1 MLKSI
6 IAQITLFSVAMM
18 IVIAGGLL
26 LVDTMQ
32 RQMPY
37 TQVSNAWQMAQLSGA
52 YEFRSEVDQVTNY
65 PPRLSNYAKPSVHE
79 QYVIEGSVDESN
91 QTTQLAI
98 INRTNRGA
106 SFEVRR
112 TRGQTY
118 MRQQGG
124 KWTAVNAIEN
134 VSQLNALSYL
144 AGMRDITVKDKNNL
158 SYGFVFDGKQFTDH
172 FARLL
177 AADQSHG
184 ITHNADWY
192 SVAQSTQLRQ
202 ARGDGTISIDKDGLP
217 SSMAMTMTMPE
228 TTRTGAVN
236 ATIKTTFLNYARTG
250 LVLQRMLHQPLNA
263 LSFMVGLDI
272 GATQYAFFV
281 LMVVLALLLVGV
293 LVSVF
298 GRRLTLPL
306 TLLVV
311 GIMVFQPFSGVA
323 TSRAATQTAPVPTP
337 QPAVPFN
344 PLVSPID
351 QVIGVNGVTL
361 PPAGVQTSAQTTLA
375 RNGSSRS
382 LSTRLDTTADVDSDG
397 DGLSDNQ
404 ETLLGTNTRNAD
416 SDGDGLNDFQE
427 VQIGTNPKLKDTDGD
442 GLSDLI
448 EVKFPS
454 TYGAAKYYTSP
465 FAPDTNGDSIWDG
478 IECPEHVSAGTT
490 ACRDSDDDKIPD
502 FLDFDNDNDGVA
514 DADDMVPDIGRKTPF
529 TDSAPFTYSVADSST
544 SSTPLPLVV
553 SFQFR
558 PSDPK
563 LLYGH
568 GAVYDWPS
576 NDKQGQIQRVNDT
589 TFANSLSNPASDSSA
604 SNGDMKIS
612 AMVEIRVPISAT
624 SYGNLPLKA
633 CVATNTCGGSST
645 DRTPA
650 WLDTSKLAPYG
661 INAVWATDIQGQKK
675 SNEVTLLVP
684 VNTVYDNTGSIVAY
698 EAVTYYETATKA
710 WESNHQARL
719 MWIVSAIQDVCP
731 PDIADCSDSERISQT
746 TAVHNYYGEFTLT
759 GLKVSE
765 LQPFKSTVV
774 YEDVAQPAVN
784 GTQRRLQI
792 SKLARMLDN
801 AFMSTP
807 FFEVNSTDATKS
819 IPALFDNRK
828 NAALATLSTYG
839 IDPTATRASTFQ
851 YSTPFESI
859 KISST
864 EIPNILNQLICRKT
878 ITTEDC
884 TGQTPAQLLSQC
896 ETDMTPRCKPAV
908 LIASEGRERTAVFGK
923 TTNRVAFANVGVRIT
938 RSLNGQMFKVA
949 GGKWAPY
956 ENIDIGNEISAVQTQ
971 VAPALDANGNYVGKP
986 TTIDADSWQQLYGAV
1001 ATAIVGTFFN
1011 PKQVTMYADIFGKKL
1026 SGITQSSFK
1035 APSQPNWN
1043 GEVTDI
1049 VNLYQPYFVQA
1060 ANTSAPADDGDDGSK
1075 AQDITDQTSM
1085 AAGVLAGIGGIVDAD
1100 SGRSKGLG
1108 AGDTAVAAGTFIV
1121 NAIDVFGSG
1130 TKLADHQ
1137 ATVDNVIGTIS
1148 LVMAIADAVG
1158 AYKDFAEAAADAAKA
1173 VAGAA
1178 DAVQSVGKIASLT
1191 DTIGK
1196 KLGMVGVAI
1205 SLATTWATAIIS
1217 IKNAEFAYQKA
1228 NAVSAAIGQTA
1239 VIILMVILS
1248 ATGIGA
1254 LVAAIIGALDA
1265 LADLICKNISPE
1277 KQRSTAG
1284 QWLCGGIS
1292 GILANLF
1299 SPFAANLVIDPSDS
1313 YSRKQDVT
1321 PQSPKLATSTQG
1333 FRVGNGWVSN
1343 MQVTDYIDRMPFPA
1357 TWMALPYFWQWNA
1370 QDERDTAFTYALSK
1384 DQVDLTGSIS
1394 LGSQFN
1400 SWSKNTDTSDDY
1412 KGFKWRKEMTFS
1424 YNNIF
1429 IQSGINQALPA
1440 VWMSEASKVAQQNC
1454 IAIWIPL
1461 PFFPFPIPVCYMKTA
1476 QDTKYTNLNEDD
1488 ATIFDVFPSTFGL
1501 FTTMQAKE
1509 NGYTFAWSPVVDDQ
1523 PAFPVFKDADNDGV
1537 PNSLE
1542 ITQGSSDNNYDTDGD
1557 GVDDNREIALGTSPI
1572 LADADGDG
1580 LNDLQEF
1587 QYGTDG
1593 NRVDTDGDG
1602 LTDGEEVVRSVN
1614 GARVGGWDVTYAI
1627 INNIPQT
1634 TWVSAD
1640 PLQSDGDGDGIIDV
1654 RERILGWSP
1663 YAKNSGDIVGTDGT
1677 VSEGLNPVL
1686 SVNFE
1691 TQGAAGVVNT
1701 GLQKN
1706 ALTCVRGCPTVVS
1719 DRPNS
1724 KSIVLNGEAHYNA
1737 GTGNMFQ
1744 FGQQFSVSA
1753 WVKPLRVNMQQFI
1766 QYDAIVGQYGQ
1777 FQLMRRSNGVL
1788 AISLSTTSGNYE
1800 FDTGVG
1806 LPMQTWTHV
1815 AVTYDGAVLV
1825 IYTNGNEAT
1834 RYAISGRVVDT
1845 DTGANDLRIGGWQKS
1860 KKIFGFLF
1868 NKYESGTPFRG
1879 GIDDVTVY
1887 QVALRAYEV
1896 RSLMQNT
1903 LIVNNDL
1910 IVRPGDRVVAN
1921 VNLQNKLLGRTV
1933 KGMTTISTQSA
1944 KYQPMASVDVPLAL
1958 GPNSATVTNMLF
1970 TVPGNSLP
1978 TTGATV
1984 FRSSCLFTGNQLCL
1998 KLDEPTGSLVFADLS
2013 ESSRTVICSMVTAN
2027 CPRYSAGSW
2036 VFDNQNGTPNVVVDK
2051 AVGDSISQRDFTIA
2065 LWVRPLGQSTVTR
2078 SLLVNNS
2085 NSTPFRLDLATEK
2098 PRFKLGTGAD
2108 LMVANAV
2115 PIGQWSHLTFSMA
2128 GGLRAIY
2135 VNGVLAA
2142 KDSVATSY
2150 TGSIGATVIGADVS
2164 RNFAVGG
2171 IRDIQVYTGALSN
2184 TQIMTIAN
2192 SCDDA
2197 SLLTCVPFNGNTL
2210 DYAQTALDQGIN
2222 LNCGSCA
2229 NNGAT
2234 TMYVPASTTFPTG
2247 YARLLNGH
2255 DVTIV
2260 FKMRFNSLPS
2270 TDNVIWTMNGSNRIQ
2285 IKVQR
2290 SSGSVG
2296 VPTFTIGGTNI
2307 TAGTINTNTWYM
2319 LTARYQA
2326 GKMTLVVNAVDG
2338 AGTGVTTTTATAQNV
2353 ATPVLQDA
2361 VNVGAANLEL
2371 DSLRVYRMAVSDD
2384 TIAALAQLQLI
2395 GMQTGLV
2402 NTVPATDVMAI
2413 QSDTRV
2419 KVIQPDA
2426 NFEVLATANICATA
2440 TALVC
2445 MSFKSAPIVGNALV
2459 QTCDPNVNCP
2469 AIIRGGADF
2478 SGNKYL
2484 TLDNTVASSTFVGAN
2499 NFTVMAWVRLSVVG
2513 GDQAIITDRQT
2524 NFEDCN
2530 NVSWNKYLCPQNRN
2544 NKLLRLIVRGGKLHM
2559 GYYNNDLN
2567 GNTTLVANTWYH
2579 VAFVKSSS
2587 GRAIYINGVLDASD
2601 ASTTN
2606 LAETRSLGIGWVP
2619 KEEGNATGQ
2628 IDRSALNGRLN
2639 DFQVHKAALTQAQ
2652 INQVVQTAV
2661 LEMRVPFDEPA
2672 LATVF
2677 GDATASDL
2685 QLTCVVNCPMSGV
2698 NGRDDRGVRFNGMQ
2712 ALGFNG
2718 IATGYIAANLAGDA
2732 INHTLSMWVKP
2743 TRYGTWLVGNS
2754 SGTPNKNLRIGI
2766 NADGKVTY
2774 ERSYVC
2780 GGNYCWPSTPL
2791 VSNETVPVGMW
2802 SHITVSAGFGTEYL
2816 YVNGNA
2822 PVTRGQNATVVVT
2835 NTDPIVFG
2843 QGYVGD
2849 MDEIRITPNPTVSR
2863 TPVLESMKQSPSW
2876 NLRFEDSFKNDV
2888 LTVSNNVAKLTTIDG
2903 AILPDNV
2910 PARWGI
2916 NRLNYAANCEN
2927 MGVSGVECPAGG
2939 AVGMAGIASNFNGA
2953 TTMLQVDNSATL
2965 IGELANGGTV
2975 QMMVRPDSP
2984 TKTPQTI
2991 LSYGDT
2997 SGNTVLR
3004 VRLIN
3009 SGNVEIKVGNST
3021 FTSAATLP
3029 PAWNQLSFSFG
3040 ADGFRYFQNGNLD
3053 TSVNAS
3059 SSAAI
3064 AALTTNG
3071 AWKLLIGGRIN
3082 GSSLTEP
3089 FKGGIDDITFT
3100 SASLDARKVFRL
3112 ARSQFSQAISKKVV
3126 ANVTIDADSPNVTI
3140 VNPAY
3145 VSRIPTQFTI
3155 QTSDVGSYVQ
3165 RVLFTTQ
3172 PATGAQTSVTAPAC
3186 QDAVGNTAFCPT
3198 FQLSQ
3203 TPTVNIEGRY
3213 GLRVEAYDAVENRGV
3228 AQSSVLVDTTAP
3240 VATLI
3245 RNAGTYTTE
3254 HPLGTNQQLL
3264 TVRLTVDDPKLKNLD
3279 NVAGSGVKQVTVM
3292 VRDMG
3297 ARNIIT
3303 APMPAAYVNGAWQA
3317 TVDLP
3322 FANPTG
3328 FYLVS
3333 ATTTDNVG
3341 NTSAEQMVAGVTNPI
3356 EVDSTA
3362 PNDLLV
3368 SPSPDAKNLFLIGA
3382 QAIQGR
3388 VSDYYDGRAAL
3399 QRPLRVRIDFEA
3411 PDGAKDFDNRANSRY
3426 TTNCTVCPTT
3436 ANDTFIP
3443 DRRIA
3448 RFNIDGTQQLL
3459 TIRNAAGTITD
3470 TFSVAILAKIS
3481 DTGTILSVG
3490 TTANPR
3496 LRILAERSSTGF
3508 KFTGYRGSSSVS
3520 SAPLAANTWYYLIYN
3535 EVANK
3540 MSLSYGTQLTSMTT
3554 LTTTIMSGVTL
3565 PPSGDNVVLGAIQS
3579 SPTSATT
3586 FEDYFRGYIDDL
3598 IISSM
3603 PLTAIDLMGRSLA
3616 FGSGTQTHK
3625 LRLEITD
3632 DSYSAP
3638 DTLGATARYFAPINQ
3653 NIFPIV
3659 DAMHGAKS
3667 EVCMGEKTSPNVT
3680 CPVLDMGFSTNA
3692 LVLSQATDG
3701 VNLKYGFS
3709 TLAQTQSTLAM
3720 RFQVPSDAASGR
3732 IISLLPATTSMSM
3745 TLDFAADTRSVV
3757 ATVGSATTAITSTN
3771 TELLDSNWHT
3781 LVMTTN
3787 DDAANTN
3794 VTVFVDGQ
3802 QVANGSLLGHWS
3814 NARLIVGATSA
3825 TLAAKGVVVDDIAV
3839 FDGELSLAQQN
3850 DFAYG
3855 YSTVY
3860 HEQFDD
3866 STATINRLTSDA
3878 SPFHQ
3883 ASMYLSDDRHLA
3895 MVPGIVGDS
3904 ALAFDGNDRMI
3915 HRDSQGLTFAQGNQ
3929 VWAMATWLKPA
3940 GNTGSIIRGVAN
3952 GYSYHL
3958 QLVDGKPSLQ
3968 MAGMTLQAPVKPV
3981 SDTYHLAISAD
3992 GVLAHMYINGTE
4004 VVSASVGT
4012 TALPSSLIKN
4022 RSIGGTATQSS
4033 TATNGEASK
4042 AIDGDRNGVWVNTA
4056 ANKISKTNVENNP
4069 WWQVDLGASA
4079 QPIIDAI
4086 RISNRSDCCASEL
4099 SDFYIMVA
4107 DTPFSTVDPTLNTAI
4122 AHATWSYQVVGAVN
4136 EYQTVLLPP
4145 NVSGRY
4151 VRIQK
4156 TGINQSL
4163 TLAEVEVLQV
4173 PVVVLGKTYTGTMDD
4188 VRVYR
4193 RTLNQRDITQLM
4205 AMGWSNSTL
4214 ITRVDGFNWEQSLR
4228 SGLEVNA
4235 AIQSM
4240 TSDNQQN
4247 TRLSIGEHQ
4256 LWSGRIDTATPRII
4270 ANETVITSTG
4280 LYSFTMQLD
4289 DRNMDVAQIQTPCGG
4304 RFRYAESAPQSL
4316 WYRTNSSA
4324 FDGTIM
4330 ETTHLSG
4337 GCVMSAVPDFSR
4349 QVTQVVSNTQAIDY
4363 GSRYGYVG
4371 GNNQILIVDVQNSV
4385 AMIQQSV
4392 TVSGVVTQ
4400 LQVNRAQNRLYA
4412 VSVVSTP
4419 TPSAI
4424 VSIFDIP
4431 NNAAQL
4437 TLRGSISIALTAN
4450 ATVNQ
4455 IAISTDYIQGVHTD
4469 QNLLVL
4475 LSGAPQRLIS
4485 IKITNPNQPTQVAGM
4500 DIVNPT
4506 YGMVAGYDMLLMA
4519 QGDIGLGIYN
4529 VDTAGVVEIARRYR
4543 TDGFINQVYL
4553 NNYEAL
4559 VIDDDEPYSSLG
4571 DVISPNTLRI
4581 LPLITDV
4588 IAGHATI
4595 TDTITERVVYV
4606 HTTPTSDDEFRSYR
4620 IKDVVPYFN
4629 DDLLILST
4637 DGENTRNNR
4646 ISMINTTDVTATL
4659 RSDTLFASPGATQIA
4674 ALNNNVLLLAN
4685 QKNTATLTGY
4695 QISDRRLATRAC
4707 DRAANCSVQI
4717 ATTRST
4723 PRLSRST
4730 PDLSDVLIIN
4740 QASVYTSTNQLIG
4753 VRAQA
4758 PAGIAS
4764 IGMQVDGVDVG
4775 TTWTAPVS
4783 STLQSVETT
4792 FPLTMSAGVHSMNSV
4807 MRDNSGSPAISSAV
4821 YTYTVDLQAPQIQLI
4836 DTTVG
4841 LNTMVDGYLSVGIVI
4856 TDDNDLPNLQIINL
4870 SDNSILPFSY
4880 VTNNHVMKAKVFYPA
4895 ATITRTSMSLRII
4908 AIDVA
4913 RRKTTRDVVVNIDT
4927 MAPQL
4932 VNGGIN
4938 ALIKGVMKPLTDGMA
4953 LTRTVPL
4960 DLNVSWTKINDQSA
4974 IALRQLEY
4982 TVQTVTGTMVLS
4994 STVAA
4999 TALRTSTIQTIEASQ
5014 VSAGMRLRD
5023 VLDNEVLTRLPTI
5036 YVDNATTPDYTFIN
5050 SDPNS
5055 IYRGWLNNGCAILGS
5070 DNRSAL
5076 SKEVQTFATT
5086 WDSQSLRMNWQGAD
5100 WASDGDLFIYLDTVA
5115 GGTIAAYRPSN
5126 FVQTTDQSMATGDAF
5141 VTLPINSATRGVN
5154 GKPLNLAASINALY
5168 ERLINAQRGGRVGSV
5183 EGADYVV
5190 HVQND
5195 TTIALLKWNGSSWEN
5210 TGFVPEYSYGVTNG
5224 TKQTDIRVPFSA
5236 VMYDR
5241 TQKFGLV
5248 AMATQ
5253 ENKLLPWA
5261 TFPTTNPILAD
5272 QGAQKIAITPLI
5284 NAYGWPALGDN
5295 MCPRTTA
5302 VNPDTTQIVA
5312 SLTSAPNGVSRNTI
5326 ADNFANTD
5334 PDAIAEAI
5342 SETTDL
5348 CTAIPNEAW
5357 CVAVAQLTNSGSAGT
5372 ALLEGFANT
5381 MTSSQAPYVGS
5392 GSIVTYTLQ
5401 IKNPSNRMTKPL
5413 YGIVQ
5418 TYGAIWLTSAD
5429 NANASEGII
5438 SSGNYSYTTAL
5449 NATGLRDYQVVKF
5462 GPIAANSTK
5471 RLILLAKIDANKA
5484 QASAS
5489 DRIRTGNIAKI
5500 EVRLTDEVVNNDTM
5514 PTRTVE
5520 WLNAAVRVD
5529 SAPPSQILPDRQAA
5543 IKAGT
5548 VVLRGSVSDDS
5559 AVPAVAMEYLI
5570 DSATVARAVNCGAA
5584 TNRRWQCSVFVP
5596 TNATAVRYRVRAS
5609 DGYGQ
5614 LRNWSTWY
5622 VMTVD
5627 RSTPS
5632 IAFDQMTIDAI
5643 NAPAVGGTNIAITGL
5658 VSDTNN
5664 AVSVM
5669 VCDEQMGGCDSATQS
5684 ELPTTTD
5691 TYSTTVTATVPIA
5704 VQPCAANDVE
5714 SYTAYP
5720 IVVTNGDIKRISTVR
5735 VDTIVAHDAVHE
5747 VDLWVRSPSGTLV
5760 PLWTA
5765 TTRNMA
5771 QNLVVSFDDNA
5782 TQSTTD
5788 ITGTTA
5794 LTSTVIDT
5802 RPDGQLSTFAGEP
5815 INGTWNVLACD
5826 RNTNQVQGAIAYAR
5840 LSFTVNT
5847 NAVNQ
5852 SIPWKYTVAN
5862 TANSDGVARN
5872 LLVWAV
5878 DQAGNAGA
5886 VQRVTFN
5893 IDTTA
5898 PTTSITQNAEKL
5910 LPGTVYDL
5918 FQGTVS
5924 DIGIPQPIEANIY
5937 SQEGLIDSYSVP
5949 VDAVSHQW
5957 TLEYL
5962 PKYLAAGT
5970 YAVQFVV
5977 RDAVGNQWT
5986 SDAYNFVIDTI
5997 TKPVIDHVELPVT
6010 GMNSVM
6016 RLGYS
6021 IDTGGDITDISTKV
6035 ILDSDATAPVTNTTV
6050 FAFNRDGTKNSAAQA
6065 LIPASL
6071 QNQIL
6076 QQLEIDNRLA
6086 AVLNN
6091 DGSVYTWPLTAT
6103 NTMTITNVIT
6113 NVAQI
6118 SMGTQITTTQRL
6130 LTLGIDGVVNEY
6142 TPISATLILTETQV
6156 VTATQD
6162 GETTVVESNVVTS
6175 TFVISQTQITTVPLP
6190 GLATAIDAGRDHNLA
6205 IMQSGQVY
6213 AWGSNDQQEISST
6226 ITDTHII
6233 TPTAIGIMG
6242 AVQIG
6247 AGDDF
6252 SVVLRQDGS
6261 VVAWGKNDLNQS
6273 TVPISATSRIT
6284 QISVGNN
6291 HTLALRDD
6299 GSVIAWGAN
6308 DVGQTTVPISATNA
6322 LYVVAAA
6329 NASAAIRRDGTV
6341 VVWGTH
6347 TANTACCAVAL
6358 SFNDTQM
6365 ITVPASPFALRY
6377 DRLIASMDVQFGQVM
6392 VDRLIPGRRYRYI
6405 ITATNGAG
6413 STIYKGTFNTIRTYH
6428 RVFAPFL
6435 TKDASTTVPT
6445 GTGR

>member
-1 MLKSI
+1 MSKSI
-6 IAQITLFSVAMM
+6 IAKVTLFAMAI
-18 IVIAGGLL
+18 IVVVAGGLL

-52 YEFRSEVDQVTNY
+52 YEFRSDVDQITNY
-65 PPRLSNYAKPSVHE
+65 QPRLSNYAKPSAHE
-79 QYVIEGSVDESN
+79 QYVVEGSVDESN

-98 INRTNRGA
+98 TNITNRGA
-106 SFEVRR
+106 SFEIRR
-112 TRGQTY
+112 TRGQSY
-118 MRQQGG
+118 MRQHGG
-124 KWTAVNAIEN
+124 KWTAINAIQD

-144 AGMRDITVKDKNNL
+144 AGMRNITVKDKNNL
-158 SYGFVFDGKQFTDH
+158 TYGFVFDGKQFTDH

-202 ARGDGTISIDKDGLP
+202 AQGDGTIAIDKDGLP
-217 SSMAMTMTMPE
+217 STLNMTMTMPE
-228 TTRTGAVN
+228 TARTGAVN

-250 LVLQRMLHQPLNA
+250 IVLQRMLHQPLNA
-263 LSFMVGLDI
+263 LSFMVGFDI
-272 GATQYAFFV
+272 AATQYAFFV

-293 LVSVF
+293 VVSIF

-344 PLVSPID
+344 PLISPIN
-351 QVIGVNGVTL
+351 QVIGGNGVIL
-361 PPAGVQTSAQTTLA
+361 PQAGVQSPAQMTLA
-375 RNGSSRS
+375 RNGSSRA
-382 LSTRLDTTADVDSDG
+382 LSTRADTTADVDSDG

-404 ETLLGTNTRNAD
+404 EALLGTNPRNAD
-416 SDGDGLNDFQE
+416 SDGDGLTDFQE
-427 VQIGTNPKLKDTDGD
+427 VQIGTNPNLKDTDGD
-442 GLSDLI
+442 GLSDFI
-448 EVKFPS
+448 EVKYPS
-454 TYGAAKYYTSP
+454 TYGSAKYYTSP
-465 FAPDTNGDSIWDG
+465 FSPDTNGDGIDDG
-478 IECPEHVSAGTT
+478 VECPEHVTAGTI
-490 ACRDSDDDKIPD
+490 ACRDSDGDGIPD
-502 FLDFDNDNDGVA
+502 FLDFDNDNDGVP
-514 DADDMVPDIGRKTPF
+514 DNFDMVPDVGRNTAF
-529 TDSAPFTYSVADSST
+529 TDSAPFTYSVTDSST
-544 SSTPLPLVV
+544 SSTPAPLVV

-563 LLYGH
+563 LLYAH

-589 TFANSLSNPASDSSA
+589 TFASSLSNPASDSSA
-604 SNGDMKIS
+604 SNGDIKVSGMI
-612 AMVEIRVPISAT
+612 EIRVPVSAS
-624 SYGNLPLKA
+624 SYGNLPQKA
-633 CVATNTCGGSST
+633 CVATNNCGGSSD

-661 INAVWATDIQGQKK
+661 INAVWSTDIQGQKK
-675 SNEVTLLVP
+675 SNEITLLVP
-684 VNTVYDNTGSIVAY
+684 INPVYDNTGSIVAY
-698 EAVTYYETATKA
+698 EAVTYYETASKA
-710 WESNHQARL
+710 WEGQHQARL

-731 PDIADCSDSERISQT
+731 PDKADCSDSERISQT
-746 TAVHNYYGEFTLT
+746 TSVHNYYGEFTVA
-759 GLKVSE
+759 GMKASE
-765 LQPFKSTVV
+765 LQPFKSTVI

-801 AFMSTP
+801 AYMNTP
-807 FFEVNSTDATKS
+807 FLEVNSTDTTKS

-864 EIPNILNQLICRKT
+864 EIPTILNQLICRKT

-884 TGQTPAQLLSQC
+884 TGQDPTQLLSQC

-908 LIASEGRERTAVFGK
+908 LIASEGRERTAVFNK
-923 TTNRVAFANVGVRIT
+923 STNRISFSNVGVRIT
-938 RSLNGQMFKVA
+938 RSLNGQMFKVS

-956 ENIDIGNEISAVQTQ
+956 ENIDIGNEIDAVQSQ

-986 TTIDADSWQQLYGAV
+986 ATIDADSWQQLYGAV
-1001 ATAIVGTFFN
+1001 ATAIVSTFFN

-1026 SGITQSSFK
+1026 SGITINSFK
-1035 APSQPNWN
+1035 APSQPDWN

-1060 ANTSAPADDGDDGSK
+1060 TNTSAPADDGGDGSK
-1075 AQDITDQTSM
+1075 AQNITDQTALVS
-1085 AAGVLAGIGGIVDAD
+1085 GVLAGIGGIADAD

-1121 NAIDVFGSG
+1121 NAIQVFGSG

-1137 ATVDNVIGTIS
+1137 LIVDNVMAS
-1148 LVMAIADAVG
+1148 VQLVMAIADAVG
-1158 AYKDFAEAAADAAKA
+1158 AYKDYAEEIASVAKT
-1173 VAGAA
+1173 VAGATE
-1178 DAVQSVGKIASLT
+1178 AVESVGKIATLT

-1196 KLGMVGVAI
+1196 KLGIVGVAI
-1205 SLATTWATAIIS
+1205 ALAATWATAIIS

-1239 VIILMVILS
+1239 VIVLMLILS

-1265 LADLICKNISPE
+1265 LANLICKNISPE

-1299 SPFAANLVIDPSDS
+1299 SPFAANLVIDPSDA
-1313 YSRKQDVT
+1313 YSRKQEVM
-1321 PQSPKLATSTQG
+1321 PQSPKLSASTRG

-1343 MQVTDYIDRMPFPA
+1343 MKVADYIDRMPFPA

-1370 QDERDTAFTYALSK
+1370 QNERNTAFTYALSK
-1384 DQVDLTGSIS
+1384 DQIDLTGSIS

-1400 SWSKNTDTSDDY
+1400 SWSKNTDTRDDY
-1412 KGFKWRKEMTFS
+1412 KGFKWRKEMSFS
-1424 YNNIF
+1424 YNNVF
-1429 IQSGINQALPA
+1429 TQSGINQALPA

-1501 FTTMQAKE
+1501 FTTMKAKD
-1509 NGYTFAWSPVVDDQ
+1509 NGYTFNWSPEVDDQ
-1523 PAFPVFKDADNDGV
+1523 PSFPVFKDADNDGV

-1542 ITQGSSDNNYDTDGD
+1542 LTQGSSDNNYDSDGD
-1557 GVDDNREIALGTSPI
+1557 GVDDNREIALGTNPNSK
-1572 LADADGDG
+1572 DSDGDG
-1580 LNDLQEF
+1580 LTDLQEF
-1587 QYGTDG
+1587 QYGTDP

-1602 LTDGEEVVRSVN
+1602 LTDGEEIVRSVN

-1627 INNIPQT
+1627 VNGVPQT
-1634 TWVSAD
+1634 TWIGSD
-1640 PLQSDGDGDGIIDV
+1640 PLKSDSDGDGIIDV

-1677 VSEGLNPVL
+1677 VNEGLNPVL

-1691 TQGAAGVVNT
+1691 TSGIAGFVNN

-1706 ALTCVRGCPTVVS
+1706 VLTCVGGCPTVVS

-1724 KSIVLNGEAHYNA
+1724 KSILLNGYQHYNA
-1737 GTGNMFQ
+1737 GTGNMYQ
-1744 FGQQFSVSA
+1744 FGQQFSVAA
-1753 WVKPLRVNMQQFI
+1753 WVKPLRPNIGIFT
-1766 QYDAIVGQYGQ
+1766 QYDAIIGQYGE

-1800 FDTGVG
+1800 FDTGVA
-1806 LPMQTWTHV
+1806 LPLQTWTHV
-1815 AVTYDGAVLV
+1815 VVTYDGAALV
-1825 IYTNGNEAT
+1825 IYTNGNDAT
-1834 RYAISGRVVDT
+1834 RYAIRGRVVDS

-1860 KKIFGFLF
+1860 KAVLGILP
-1868 NKYESGTPFRG
+1868 NKYESGTSFVG
-1879 GIDDVTVY
+1879 GIDDVAVY

-1903 LIVNNDL
+1903 LTANNDL

-1933 KGMTTISTQSA
+1933 KGMTTLITQSA
-1944 KYQPMASVDVPLAL
+1944 KYQSMASVEAPLAL
-1958 GPNSATVTNMLF
+1958 GPNSATASNMLF
-1970 TVPGNSLP
+1970 TVPGNTFA
-1978 TTGATV
+1978 TTGATA
-1984 FRSSCLFTGNQLCL
+1984 FRAGCIFATNQLCL
-1998 KLDEPTGSLVFADLS
+1998 KLDELSDSGAFADVS
-2013 ESSRTVICSMVTAN
+2013 EYGRTVTCAIAAAA

-2036 VFDNQNGTPNVVVDK
+2036 VFDNQNGNPNVGIDK

-2065 LWVRPLGQSTVTR
+2065 MWVRPLSQSTVTR
-2078 SLLVNNS
+2078 SLLVNN
-2085 NSTPFRLDLATEK
+2085 NGTTPFRLDLSTEK
-2098 PRFKLGTGAD
+2098 PRFKLGTVAAD
-2108 LMVANAV
+2108 LMVAN
-2115 PIGQWSHLTFSMA
+2115 PLPLGQWSHLTFSVV

-2135 VNGVLAA
+2135 VNGILAA

-2150 TGSIGATVIGADVS
+2150 TGSIGAMVIGADAS
-2164 RNFAVGG
+2164 RNFAAGN
-2171 IRDIQVYTGALSN
+2171 IRDIQVYASGLTN
-2184 TQIMTIAN
+2184 TQIMTIAG
-2192 SCDDA
+2192 SCDDVN
-2197 SLLTCVPFNGNTL
+2197 LLTCVPFNGNTL

-2222 LNCGSCA
+2222 LNCGSCV

-2234 TMYVPASTTFPTG
+2234 TMYVPAGTTFPTG

-2260 FKMRFNSLPS
+2260 FKMRFSSLQAGA
-2270 TDNVIWTMNGSNRIQ
+2270 NVIWTTGGSNPIQ

-2290 SSGSVG
+2290 SSSNVG
-2296 VPTFTIGGTNI
+2296 VPTFTIGGKSI
-2307 TAGTINTNTWYM
+2307 TAGTITTNTWFM

-2326 GKMTLVVNAVDG
+2326 GKMTLVVNAANG

-2353 ATPVLQDA
+2353 ATPLIQEG

-2384 TIAALAQLQLI
+2384 TLAALAQLQLI
-2395 GMQTGLV
+2395 GTQTGLV
-2402 NTVPATDVMAI
+2402 NTPPASDVMAVNA
-2413 QSDTRV
+2413 DTRV
-2419 KVIQPDA
+2419 KVIQSDA
-2426 NFEVLATANICATA
+2426 NFEILPTANMCAAISVLIC
-2440 TALVC
+2440 
-2445 MSFKSAPIVGNALV
+2445 MPFKSAPIAGNTLA
-2459 QTCDPNVNCP
+2459 QACNPSVNCP
-2469 AIIRGGADF
+2469 AITQSGADF
-2478 SGNKYL
+2478 SGNKYFA
-2484 TLDNTVASSTFVGAN
+2484 LDNNVAWSTFVGAN
-2499 NFTVMAWVRLSVVG
+2499 SYTVMTWVRLNVVG

-2530 NVSWNKYLCPQNRN
+2530 KINANKDKCPQNRD

-2567 GNTTLVANTWYH
+2567 GTTTLAANTWYH
-2579 VAFVKSSS
+2579 VAFVKGNS
-2587 GRAIYINGVLDASD
+2587 GRAIYLNGNLEASD
-2601 ASTTN
+2601 TVTTN
-2606 LAETRSLGIGWVP
+2606 LAETRNLGIGLVP
-2619 KEEGNATGQ
+2619 YEASNPTGQ
-2628 IDRSALNGRLN
+2628 IDKSPLNGLLS
-2639 DFQVHKAALTQAQ
+2639 DFQVHKAVLTQTQ
-2652 INQVVQTAV
+2652 IRQVVQNAA

-2672 LATVF
+2672 LATTF
-2677 GDATASDL
+2677 GDAAASEF
-2685 QLTCVVNCPMSGV
+2685 QLTCVANCPISGV
-2698 NGRDDRGVRFNGMQ
+2698 TGRDDRGVRFNGTQ
-2712 ALGFNG
+2712 SLGFN
-2718 IATGYIAANLAGDA
+2718 AVSSGYIASNLAGNA
-2732 INHTLSMWVKP
+2732 INYTLSMWIKP
-2743 TRYGTWLVGNS
+2743 TSYGTWLVGN
-2754 SGTPNKNLRIGI
+2754 GNANKNLRIGI
-2766 NADGKVTY
+2766 NNDGKVTY
-2774 ERSYVC
+2774 ERAYVC
-2780 GGNYCWPSTPL
+2780 GANYCWPSTPL

-2802 SHITVSAGFGTEYL
+2802 SQITVSAGFGTEYL

-2822 PVTRGQNATVVVT
+2822 PATRGQNAPTVVT
-2835 NTDPIVFG
+2835 NTDPVVFG

-2849 MDEIRITPNPTVSR
+2849 MDEIRISPNPTTSN
-2863 TPVLESMKQSPSW
+2863 TPVLDSMKQAPSW

-2888 LTVSNNVAKLTTIDG
+2888 LTVSNNVTKTTTIDA

-2927 MGVSGVECPAGG
+2927 MGVSGVECPAAG
-2939 AVGMAGIASNFNGA
+2939 AVGMAGIASNFNGS

-3021 FTSAATLP
+3021 FTSASTLP

-3064 AALTTNG
+3064 ATLTTNG

-3112 ARSQFSQAISKKVV
+3112 ARSQFSQAISKKVI
-3126 ANVTIDADSPNVTI
+3126 ANVTIDADSPQVAI

-3172 PATGAQTSVTAPAC
+3172 PATGSQTSVTAPAC

-3228 AQSSVLVDTTAP
+3228 SQSSVLVDTTPP

-3264 TVRLTVDDPKLKNLD
+3264 TLRLTVDDPKLKNLD
-3279 NVAGSGVKQVTVM
+3279 NVAGSGVKQVNVM

-3297 ARNIIT
+3297 ARNMIT
-3303 APMPAAYVNGAWQA
+3303 APVPAAYINGAWQA

-3322 FANPTG
+3322 FVNPTG

-3333 ATTTDNVG
+3333 ATATDNVG

-3399 QRPLRVRIDFEA
+3399 QRPLRVRLDFEA
-3411 PDGAKDFDNRANSRY
+3411 PDGAKEFDNRANSRY

-3496 LRILAERSSTGF
+3496 LRILAEKSGAGF
-3508 KFTGYRGSSSVS
+3508 KFTGYRGASSVS
-3520 SAPLAANTWYYLIYN
+3520 SAPIAANTWYYLIYN

-3540 MSLSYGTQLTSMTT
+3540 MSLSYGAQLTSMTT
-3554 LTTTIMSGVTL
+3554 LTTTIASGLAV

-3579 SPTSATT
+3579 SPTSAAI

-3603 PLTAIDLMGRSLA
+3603 PLAPIDLMGRSLA

-3625 LRLEITD
+3625 LRLDITD
-3632 DSYSAP
+3632 DSYGSP
-3638 DTLGATARYFAPINQ
+3638 DILGTKARYFAPVNQ
-3653 NIFPIV
+3653 NTFPVV
-3659 DAMHGAKS
+3659 DAMHGVRS
-3667 EVCMGEKTSPNVT
+3667 DLCRGETTSPNVT
-3680 CPVLDMGFSTNA
+3680 CPQLDVGFSTNA
-3692 LVLSQATDG
+3692 LILSHATDG
-3701 VNLKYGFS
+3701 VKLGYGFT
-3709 TLAQTQSTLAM
+3709 TLPQTQSTVAV
-3720 RFQVPSDAASGR
+3720 RFYVPSDAASGR
-3732 IISLLPATTSMSM
+3732 IFSLLPPAATISM
-3745 TLDFAADTRSVV
+3745 TLDFAADTRSV
-3757 ATVGSATTAITSTN
+3757 ATTVRSSATSITSTA

-3781 LVMTTN
+3781 LVMTTT
-3787 DDAANTN
+3787 DDATNTN
-3794 VTVFVDGQ
+3794 VTVFIDGQ
-3802 QVANGSLLGHWS
+3802 QVTTGSLVGHWS
-3814 NARLIVGATSA
+3814 SAQLIVGATSGV
-3825 TLAAKGVVVDDIAV
+3825 LAAKGVQVDDIAV
-3839 FDGELSLAQQN
+3839 FDGALSIAEMN

-3883 ASMYLSDDRHLA
+3883 ASMYLSSDSHLA

-3904 ALAFDGNDRMI
+3904 AMAFDGNDRMN
-3915 HRDSQGLTFAQGNQ
+3915 HRDSKGLTFAQGNQ
-3929 VWAMATWLKPA
+3929 VWSMATWLKPA

-3952 GYSYHL
+3952 GYSYEL

-3968 MAGMTLQAPVKPV
+3968 MAGMTLQAPAKPLY
-3981 SDTYHLAISAD
+3981 DTYHLAISAD

-4012 TALPSSLIKN
+4012 MTLPSSLIKN

-4033 TATNGEASK
+4033 TVTNGDASN
-4042 AIDGDRNGVWVNTA
+4042 ASNGDKNSTWVNSSS
-4056 ANKISKTNVENNP
+4056 NSISKTNVENNP
-4069 WWQVDLGASA
+4069 WWQVDLGVSA
-4079 QPIIDAI
+4079 QSLIDVI
-4086 RISNRSDCCASEL
+4086 KIYNRSDCCAGEL

-4107 DTPFSTVDPTLNTAI
+4107 DTPFSTVDSTLNTAI
-4122 AHATWSYQVVGAVN
+4122 AHATWSYRQVGAVADHL
-4136 EYQTVLLPP
+4136 TMVLPP

-4156 TGINQSL
+4156 AGANQSL
-4163 TLAEVEVLQV
+4163 TLSEVEVLQA
-4173 PVVVLGKTYTGTMDD
+4173 PVVVLGENYTGTMDD
-4188 VRVYR
+4188 LRVYR
-4193 RTLNQRDITQLM
+4193 RTLSQRDITQLM
-4205 AMGWSNSTL
+4205 AMGWNNSTL
-4214 ITRVDGFNWEQSLR
+4214 VARVDGFNWQQSLR

-4256 LWSGRIDTATPRII
+4256 LWSGRIDTAAPRIVS
-4270 ANETVITSTG
+4270 NETAITATG

-4304 RFRYAESAPQSL
+4304 RFRYNESTPQSL
-4316 WYRTNSSA
+4316 WYHTNSSA

-4337 GCVMSAVPDFSR
+4337 GCVMSAMPDFSR
-4349 QVTQVVSNTQAIDY
+4349 QVTQVVSSTQTIDY

-4385 AMIQQSV
+4385 TMVQNSV
-4392 TVSGVVTQ
+4392 AISGTVTQ

-4412 VSVVSTP
+4412 VSVLATP
-4419 TPSAI
+4419 TPRAI

-4431 NNAAQL
+4431 NNAARL
-4437 TLRGSISIALTAN
+4437 SLRGSIAIALTTN
-4450 ATVNQ
+4450 TTVNY
-4455 IAISTDYIQGVHTD
+4455 IAISTEYDQGVHTD
-4469 QNLLVL
+4469 QNLMVL
-4475 LSGAPQRLIS
+4475 LSGAPQHLIS
-4485 IKITNPNQPTQVAGM
+4485 IKVTNPEQPTQVASI

-4506 YGMVAGYDMLLMA
+4506 YGMVAGYDVLLFA
-4519 QGDIGLGIYN
+4519 QGENGLGIYS
-4529 VDTAGVVEIARRYR
+4529 VDTAGAITFVRRYN

-4553 NNYEAL
+4553 NDFDAL
-4559 VIDDDEPYSSLG
+4559 AIDDDEPYSPLG
-4571 DVISPNTLRI
+4571 DVVSPNTLRI
-4581 LPLITDV
+4581 LPLITGVTD
-4588 IAGHATI
+4588 GHATI

-4606 HTTPTSDDEFRSYR
+4606 HTTPTTNDEFRSYR
-4620 IKDVVPYFN
+4620 IKDIVPYLN
-4629 DDLLILST
+4629 DDLLLLST
-4637 DGENTRNNR
+4637 DGENARNNR
-4646 ISMINTTDVTATL
+4646 ISMINTTGMTATL
-4659 RSDTLFASPGATQIA
+4659 RSDTLFASPGVTQIA

-4685 QKNTATLTGY
+4685 QANTATLTGY

-4707 DRAANCSVQI
+4707 DRAANCSVQV

-4730 PDLSDVLIIN
+4730 PDVADVLIIN
-4740 QASVYTSTNQLIG
+4740 QANVYTTTNQLIG

-4758 PAGIAS
+4758 PAGIAA
-4764 IGMQVDGVDVG
+4764 IGMQIDGVNVG
-4775 TTWTAPVS
+4775 ATWTAPVS
-4783 STLQSVETT
+4783 STLTSVETT
-4792 FPLTMSAGVHSMNSV
+4792 IPLTIGAGVHTMNSV
-4807 MRDNSGSPAISSAV
+4807 MQDNNGSPAVSSAV
-4821 YTYTVDLQAPQIQLI
+4821 YTFTVDLQAPQIQLA
-4836 DTTVG
+4836 DTTIG
-4841 LNTMVDGYLSVGIVI
+4841 LNKLVDGYLSIGVVI
-4856 TDDNDLPNLQIINL
+4856 TDDNDLPSLQIINL
-4870 SDNSILPFSY
+4870 SDNTTLPFSY

-4895 ATITRTSMSLRII
+4895 ATITQTSMSLRVI

-4913 RRKTTRDVVVNIDT
+4913 RRKTTRDVVVNVDT
-4927 MAPQL
+4927 TAPRL
-4932 VNGGIN
+4932 VNGSIN
-4938 ALIKGVMKPLTDGMA
+4938 ALIKGVMKPLTDGMG

-4960 DLNVSWTKINDQSA
+4960 DLNVAWTQISDQSA

-4994 STVAA
+4994 NTIDAA
-4999 TALRTSTIQTIEASQ
+4999 AVRTGSLQSVEASR
-5014 VSAGMRLRD
+5014 VSAGIRLRD
-5023 VLDNEVLTRLPTI
+5023 ALDNEGVTPLATVYL
-5036 YVDNATTPDYTFIN
+5036 DNATTPDYTLIS

-5055 IYRGWLNNGCAILGS
+5055 IYRGWLNNGCAALGS
-5070 DNRSAL
+5070 DSRSVL
-5076 SKEVQTFATT
+5076 SKGIQKFATT
-5086 WDSQSLRMNWQGAD
+5086 WDSQSLRLNWQGAD
-5100 WASDGDLFIYLDTVA
+5100 WNSDGDLFIYLDTLP
-5115 GGTIAAYRPSN
+5115 GGTITAYRPSN
-5126 FVQTTDQSMATGDAF
+5126 FVQTTAQSMVSGDAF
-5141 VTLPINSATRGVN
+5141 VTLPINAAARGEN
-5154 GKPLNLAASINALY
+5154 SKPLNLAASINALHQQ
-5168 ERLINAQRGGRVGSV
+5168 LIDAQRGGRVGGV
-5183 EGADYVV
+5183 EGADYVI
-5190 HVQND
+5190 HVQNG
-5195 TTIALLKWNGSSWEN
+5195 TTIALLKWTGANWEN
-5210 TGFVPEYSYGVTNG
+5210 TSVIPEYNYAVINGV
-5224 TKQTDIRVPFSA
+5224 KQTDIRVPFSA
-5236 VMYDR
+5236 LMYDR

-5272 QGAQKIAITPLI
+5272 QGAKKIVITPLI
-5284 NAYGWPALGDN
+5284 NAYGWSALGDN
-5295 MCPRTTA
+5295 MCPRTAA

-5312 SLTSAPNGVSRNTI
+5312 SLTSTPNGVSRNTI

-5348 CTAIPNEAW
+5348 CTALPTDAW
-5357 CVAVAQLTNSGSAGT
+5357 CVAVAQLSNSGSAGT
-5372 ALLEGFANT
+5372 SLLEGLSNT
-5381 MTSSQAPYVGS
+5381 LVSSQAPYVGS
-5392 GSIVTYTLQ
+5392 GSMVTYTLQ
-5401 IKNPSNRMTKPL
+5401 IKNPSNRATKPL

-5449 NATGLRDYQVVKF
+5449 NTTGLRDYQVVKF
-5462 GPIAANSTK
+5462 GSIAANATK

-5484 QASAS
+5484 QSTAS

-5500 EVRLTDEVVNNDTM
+5500 EVRLTDEVVSSNAM
-5514 PTRTVE
+5514 PSRTVE
-5520 WLNAAVRVD
+5520 WLNAAMRVD
-5529 SAPPSQILPDRQAA
+5529 TAAPSQVLPDRQTEVNARSV
-5543 IKAGT
+5543 I
-5548 VVLRGSVSDDS
+5548 LRGGVSDDS
-5559 AVPAVAMEYLI
+5559 PVPAVALEYTT
-5570 DSATVARAVNCGAA
+5570 DNASTRQSVNCGAA
-5584 TNRRWQCSVFVP
+5584 TNMRWQCKVWIPVIAN
-5596 TNATAVRYRVRAS
+5596 TITYRVRAS
-5609 DGYGQ
+5609 DSYGQ

-5622 VMTVD
+5622 VATVD
-5627 RSTPS
+5627 QSIPS
-5632 IAFDQMTIDAI
+5632 IALDQMTIDAI
-5643 NAPAVGGTNIAITGL
+5643 SAAAVGGSKIAISGV

-5664 AVSVM
+5664 AVNVM
-5669 VCDEQMGGCDSATQS
+5669 VCDEQLGSCDFAAQTA
-5684 ELPTTTD
+5684 LPTITT
-5691 TYSTTVTATVPIA
+5691 TYSTTTTANMPIT
-5704 VQPCAANDVE
+5704 VQPCAATAVDN
-5714 SYTAYP
+5714 YAAYP
-5720 IVVTNGDIKRISTVR
+5720 ITVTNGGLQRLTSLSVDAIVSDTV
-5735 VDTIVAHDAVHE
+5735 VNE

-5760 PLWTA
+5760 PLWNVP
-5765 TTRNMA
+5765 TRNPA
-5771 QNLVVSFDDNA
+5771 QNIVVHFDDDA
-5782 TQSTTD
+5782 TKNSNN
-5788 ITGTTA
+5788 ISGTTE
-5794 LTSTVIDT
+5794 LTSTLMDIQ
-5802 RPDGQLSTFAGEP
+5802 PDGKLTTFAGEP
-5815 INGTWNVLACD
+5815 INGTWNILACD
-5826 RNTNQVQGAIAYAR
+5826 RNTNQVQGTIISAR
-5840 LSFTVNT
+5840 LHFTANT
-5847 NAVNQ
+5847 IAVNQ
-5852 SIPWKYTVAN
+5852 AIPWTYTLAN
-5862 TANSDGVARN
+5862 TVNSNGVLRN

-5878 DQAGNAGA
+5878 DQAGNNGPA
-5886 VQRVTFN
+5886 QRVTLN

-5898 PTTSITQNAEKL
+5898 PTTSITQMAQVL
-5910 LPGTVYDL
+5910 LPGTTYNL
-5918 FQGTVS
+5918 FQGIVTDTGV
-5924 DIGIPQPIEANIY
+5924 PQPIEANIY
-5937 SQEGLIDSYSVP
+5937 NQSGLVDSYTIP
-5949 VDAVSHQW
+5949 VDLVSRQW
-5957 TLEYL
+5957 MMQYR
-5962 PKYLAAGT
+5962 PVHLAAGT
-5970 YAVQFVV
+5970 YTVQFVV
-5977 RDAVGNQWT
+5977 RDAVGNQRT
-5986 SDAYNFVIDTI
+5986 SDDYQFVIDEIDKPTI
-5997 TKPVIDHVELPVT
+5997 NTVEFPVSRASS
-6010 GMNSVM
+6010 SVKL
-6016 RLGYS
+6016 RYS
-6021 IDTGGDITDISTKV
+6021 IDTGGDMADITAKV
-6035 ILDSDATAPVTNTTV
+6035 MLDSDATVTVTNTNILIQNGNGSPD
-6050 FAFNRDGTKNSAAQA
+6050 ADRQAA
-6065 LIPASL
+6065 IPSDL
-6071 QNQIL
+6071 YSQVL
-6076 QQLEIDNRLA
+6076 QQIEMDNQLA
-6086 AVLNN
+6086 AVLNS
-6091 DGSVYTWPLTAT
+6091 DGSVYTWPLTTT
-6103 NTMTITNVIT
+6103 NALTITNPIT
-6113 NVAQI
+6113 GVMQI
-6118 SMGTQITTTQRL
+6118 AMGTQITTTQHL
-6130 LTLGIDGVVNEY
+6130 LTLSNAGVVYDY
-6142 TPISATLILTETQV
+6142 TPTDGITLTSGMT
-6156 VTATQD
+6156 VT
-6162 GETTVVESNVVTS
+6162 
-6175 TFVISQTQITTVPLP
+6175 LP
-6190 GLATAIDAGRDHNLA
+6190 GLATAIDAGRSHYLA
-6205 IMQSGQVY
+6205 LLQSGELVG
-6213 AWGSNDQQEISST
+6213 WGSNDANQIT
-6226 ITDTHII
+6226 IPDSARIG
-6233 TPTAIGIMG
+6233 AI
-6242 AVQIG
+6242 QIG

-6252 SVVLRQDGS
+6252 SVALLQGGN
-6261 VVAWGKNDLNQS
+6261 VVAWGKNDQNQT
-6273 TVPISATSRIT
+6273 TVPISATSGIT

-6291 HTLALRDD
+6291 HTLALRVD
-6299 GSVIAWGAN
+6299 GSVVAWGAN
-6308 DVGQTTVPISATNA
+6308 DMGQATVPISATNA

-6329 NASAAIRRDGTV
+6329 NSSAAIRRDGTV
-6341 VVWGTH
+6341 VVWGKYAASTP
-6347 TANTACCAVAL
+6347 CCAVAL
-6358 SFNDTQM
+6358 AFNDTHTLSVRGNLFSLQNDSVNA
-6365 ITVPASPFALRY
+6365 TLTPQVR
-6377 DRLIASMDVQFGQVM
+6377 QFTFDG
-6392 VDRLIPGRRYRYI
+6392 LIPGRRYRYI
-6405 ITATNGAG
+6405 ITTTNGAG
-6413 STIYKGTFNTIRTYH
+6413 STTYTGTFSTLRMYYRLFT
-6428 RVFAPFL
+6428 PFL